1 MNYLDRIT
9 APVSIHHGE
18 KDTIVPPEWSDFL
31 CGYLNELGKNVE
43 CLTYSDQP
51 HTFQNSG
58 DTRFIA
64 NTTGFFNEY
73 LRN

>member
-1 MNYLDRIT
+1 MNYMDRIT

-18 KDTIVPPEWSDFL
+18 KDAVVPADWSDFL
-31 CGYLNELGKNVE
+31 CDHLKELEKKVE
-43 CLTYSDQP
+43 CHKYPGQA

-58 DTRFIA
+58 DTQFIA
-64 NTTGFFNEY
+64 NAAIFYNEY